1 MKFKFN
7 GTIEE
12 FINKINNSVDELN
25 LDDLGVLNNET
36 KMEVRIYGKVCK
48 ILLDKHEPNVEYHY
62 VSKISEEDNYVI
74 IDGKINDCRET
85 KKDKIMSILIYILF
99 WPIILIG
106 WLLNEYTPF
115 HAAKYRKNRL
125 KKLMIKYM
133 ECEEILE

>member
-1 MKFKFN
+1 MKFKFK

-12 FINKINNSVDELN
+12 FITKINNSVYGLN
-25 LDDLGVLNNET
+25 LDDLDVFNNQT

-48 ILLDKHEPNVEYHY
+48 ILLDKYKQNVEYYY
-62 VSKISEEDNYVI
+62 VSTICEEDGYVI
-74 IDGKINDCRET
+74 IDGEIKDCRQT
-85 KKDKIMSILIYILF
+85 KKDKIMLILIFILF
-99 WPIILIG
+99 WPIVLIG

-133 ECEEILE
+133 GCEEILE

>member
-12 FINKINNSVDELN
+12 FINKINNSVNELN
-25 LDDLGVLNNET
+25 LDDLDIFNNLT
-36 KMEVRIYGKVCK
+36 KMEVRFYGKICK
-48 ILLDKHEPNVEYHY
+48 ILLDKYEPNEEFWY
-62 VSKISEEDNYVI
+62 VSRISEENKHVI
-74 IDGKINDCRET
+74 IDGKIKDCRQT
-85 KKDKIMSILIYILF
+85 KKDKIMSILIYIFF

-133 ECEEILE
+133 ECEEIFE